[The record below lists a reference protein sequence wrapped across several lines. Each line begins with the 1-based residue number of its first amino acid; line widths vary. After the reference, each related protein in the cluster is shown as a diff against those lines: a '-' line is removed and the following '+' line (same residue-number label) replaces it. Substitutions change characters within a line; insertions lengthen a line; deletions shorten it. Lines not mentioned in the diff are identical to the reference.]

1 MKISVTIITLNEEAK
16 IADALRSVYW
26 ADEVLV
32 VDSHSTDNTR
42 EIAAELGARV
52 VERDWAGFSEQKQF
66 ATDEASNDIVFSL
79 DADERVS
86 AELAAEIKQI
96 KESDELAFDGYTVP
110 RLSIYMGREIRH
122 GSWYPDRQL
131 RLFDRRKAAWKQVVI
146 HESVEMRA
154 GATIGQLKG
163 DLIHKSVDSVKH
175 HAAMLVERYAPLGAQ
190 AMHER
195 GKRTSALQIA
205 AAGPTAFTKDYILK
219 AGFLDGVPGLT
230 IAAFSAY
237 HAALKHMMLYE
248 LQNGKPRHGSRG
260 GK

>member
-1 MKISVTIITLNEEAK
+1 VKISVTIITFNEEAK
-16 IADALRSVYW
+16 IADAMRSVYW

-52 VERDWAGFSEQKQF
+52 IERNWAGFADQKQF
-66 ATDEASNDIVFSL
+66 ATDQAGNDVIFSL

-86 AELAAEIKQI
+86 DELAAEIKKI
-96 KESDELAFDGYTVP
+96 KESDNLAFDGYTIP
-110 RLSIYMGREIRH
+110 RLSIYLGREIRH

-131 RLFDRRKAAWKQVVI
+131 RLFDRRKANWKQVVI
-146 HESVEMRA
+146 HESVQIQP
-154 GATIGQLKG
+154 GATVGQLNG
-163 DLIHKSVDSVKH
+163 DIIHKSVDSIKH
-175 HAAMLVERYAPLGAQ
+175 HAKMLVERYAPLGAQ
-190 AMHER
+190 AMYER

-205 AAGPTAFTKDYILK
+205 AAGPVAFAKDYVLK

-248 LQNGKPRHGSRG
+248 LQSGAGCDVG
-260 GK
+260 GGVK

>member
-1 MKISVTIITLNEEAK
+1 MKISVTIITFNEEAK
-16 IADALRSVYW
+16 IAEALRSVYW

-32 VDSHSTDNTR
+32 VDSNSTDGTR

-52 VERDWAGFSEQKQF
+52 IVRDWTGFADQKQF
-66 ATDEASNDIVFSL
+66 ATDEAANDVIFSL
-79 DADERVS
+79 DADERAS
-86 AELAAEIKQI
+86 DELTAEIKEI
-96 KESDELAFDGYTVP
+96 KESVELPYDGYTVP

-146 HESVEMRA
+146 HESVQMQP
-154 GATIGQLKG
+154 GASIGELSG
-163 DLIHKSVDSVKH
+163 DIIHKSVDSVKH
-175 HAAMLVERYAPLGAQ
+175 HAAMLTERYAPLGAQ
-190 AMHER
+190 AMFDR
-195 GKRTSALQIA
+195 GKRTSALRIA
-205 AAGPTAFTKDYILK
+205 AAGPVAFAKDYLLK

-248 LQNGKPRHGSRG
+248 LQNATGQDADAGVK
-260 GK
+260 